1 MIMSNIMELE
11 RFTKNL
17 RSDHIWPDS
26 TSSSY
31 LIKFTTSLR
40 PNNALIFLGF
50 KEI

>member
-11 RFTKNL
+11 RFTKN
-17 RSDHIWPDS
+17 RSDHTWPDS

>member
-1 MIMSNIMELE
+1 MIMSDIME
-11 RFTKNL
+11 RFTKNPEW
-17 RSDHIWPDS
+17 SGHIWPDS